1 MGSFNVSCSVSRK
14 TITMGDDILV
24 FLGSQ
29 AEVNGYSLPFY
40 GTYNDCGQ
48 IKLSKNKTNFYVFD
62 LLKRKMLKKGLF
74 FENNCFHD
82 LEKYEILKKAQ
93 ALTTEQCQILEDF
106 FSFQQFIETYHDSKF
121 YDLNDDEKKQ
131 LIQKNIV
138 YVENVLNLSF
148 SKNEYWEKKSKLLE
162 SFFLFTD
169 FLIKTNVDFKEI
181 ENGFLDPL
189 TLSQIEQFLNHFLYF
204 FNEMRTEGLT
214 FSDLRKTSDGN
225 KNICAYM
232 VLKSVYDDVIGYDGN
247 NNNEWSHFFSL
258 NFKDIVAASEAYKK
272 LQEFLDKN
280 HDNKNFVLLSDV
292 NKTYY
297 LHFLDTPNLYPI
309 FDRKFKSLLFKDNFN
324 EKEIVDLIL
333 NFASKNF
340 VEHNNNFSLN
350 HFSYV
355 EPYVYEKMV
364 KDENF
369 LKLKSLLLNN
379 IVVKHYCFLYKSYYY
394 GMHVAPIIY
403 TGQDPDIYDDFFY
416 YVLGKAYQ
424 FF

>member
-106 FSFQQFIETYHDSKF
+106 FSFQQFIEIYHDSKF
-121 YDLNDDEKKQ
+121 YGLNDDEQKQ
-131 LIQKNIV
+131 LIQKNIA
-138 YVENVLNLSF
+138 YVEGVLNLSF
-148 SKNEYWEKKSKLLE
+148 SKNEYWEKKSNLLE
-162 SFFLFTD
+162 GFFLFTD
-169 FLIKTNVDFKEI
+169 SLIKTNVDFKEI
-181 ENGFLDPL
+181 ENDFLDPL

-204 FNEMRTEGLT
+204 FHEMRTEGLT
-214 FSDLRKTSDGN
+214 VSDLRN
-225 KNICAYM
+225 KNICAHM

-247 NNNEWSHFFSL
+247 NNDEWSHFFSL

-309 FDRKFKSLLFKDNFN
+309 FDHKFKSLLFKDNFD

-340 VEHNNNFSLN
+340 VKNDDNFPIN

-355 EPYVYEKMV
+355 EPYVYEKMI
-364 KDENF
+364 KDEDF
-369 LKLKSLLLNN
+369 LKLKSLFLNN
-379 IVVKHYCFLYKSYYY
+379 IVVKHYCFLYKTYYY

-403 TGQDPDIYDDFFY
+403 TGQDPDIYDDFFH